1 MVSKRVFDTAVD
13 GMTRFM
19 CLTPSHLAL
28 PDCHLSSGLLSV
40 QSLAEP
46 FLLVLDASALVAA
59 APCASGHR
67 STRSVVTLCRR
78 SRKLQKNETEP
89 RPRSTLPLLPHVP
102 TAGTI
107 FAKQKPRHYPAL
119 TRRAGCTLC
128 F

>member
-46 FLLVLDASALVAA
+46 FLLVLDEQVYGSAAVLAGVLDDASR
-59 APCASGHR
+59 G
-67 STRSVVTLCRR
+67 
-78 SRKLQKNETEP
+78 
-89 RPRSTLPLLPHVP
+89 
-102 TAGTI
+102 
-107 FAKQKPRHYPAL
+107 
-119 TRRAGCTLC
+119 
-128 F
+128 